1 MDLFRYFVRF
11 LYKIRWYLVIMP
23 MISLIIAWFMTRNM
37 ERIYDTNTT
46 IYTGMITGYNIEGGT
61 GSAGGNSQTNIT
73 NLMLIITTDNTI
85 HEVSLRLFARCMMYG
100 NPNKDNNYISAEHFR
115 QLNAS
120 VPADV
125 KALINHSNEAQTYAN
140 LKAYEKPSQDNFLFG
155 LTNYHPY
162 FGINSIT
169 SRLKVLQLQKSDIID
184 IGYSA
189 NDAGIAYNTLDI
201 LNDVFS
207 KQYQQ
212 LRYGETS
219 NVIKFFERE
228 VARLYRI
235 LTSAEDDLIRYNVS
249 KRVIN
254 YGEQTKQVA
263 AMDAQ
268 QQNFRNDQLMNYTTA
283 KALLDYLERQLGN
296 RAQIIRSNKEFT
308 NQVRDIS
315 RIQSRISNLKL
326 MSSEGGGNNNESQEE
341 LAKAQR
347 DLQRA
352 TGRVTQLTKDIEA
365 ATFSTETGVKAQ
377 DMLGRWLEQLL
388 LLEKTKAEMTA
399 TDIMKN
405 ELDRQYLYFAPIG
418 ATLERK
424 SRHIGFIEG
433 NYMEMLRAL
442 NSARMR
448 QRNLQMSTATLRV
461 LNPPMFPLNAQPT
474 NRMMVL
480 LGAFML
486 TFILV
491 TLYFLIIEMLDRTLR
506 DRMRSER
513 ITNIPVMGCF
523 PKESNLR
530 YRRFNKTIADM
541 AMKQLS
547 KALLPNFKEGQ
558 QNVLNLLST
567 DSGNGKSYIAQEL
580 ENYWISIGL
589 QVRRLTY
596 DEDFL
601 AEDSKF
607 ILAKDIKDLCPDIL
621 PEEIAIIEYPNLDDY
636 SISPALLN
644 MGTINMMVTRANRT
658 WKDVDQKALNEVQA
672 MLDEEHKNTLFM
684 YLTEATRYAVEEFV
698 GQLPPYEQTHVQHV
712 CKGKRRK
719 SVITLSPVFACNLRV
734 CLCGIQHVCHHLRD
748 ASTGCRYIIAL

>member
-11 LYKIRWYLVIMP
+11 LYKIRWYLVILP
-23 MISLIIAWFMTRNM
+23 MIALVVAWFLTRDM

-46 IYTGMITGYNIEGGT
+46 IYTGMITGYNLEGGT
-61 GSAGGNSQTNIT
+61 GIAGGNAQTNIT
-73 NLMLIITTDNTI
+73 NLMLIVTTDNTI
-85 HEVSLRLFARCMMYG
+85 HEVSLRLLARCLMYG
-100 NPNKDNNYISAEHFR
+100 NQNKDNNYISAEHYR
-115 QLNAS
+115 QLSAT

-125 KALINHSNEAQTYAN
+125 KALVNHNSESQTYAN
-140 LKAYEKPSQDNFLFG
+140 LKAYEKPSQDNYLFG
-155 LTNYHPY
+155 LLNYHPY

-169 SRLKVLQLQKSDIID
+169 SRLKVLQLGNSDIID

-201 LNDVFS
+201 LNEVFAR
-207 KQYQQ
+207 QYQQ
-212 LRYGETS
+212 IRFGETN

-235 LTSAEDDLIRYNVS
+235 LSNAEDDLIRYNIS
-249 KRVIN
+249 KKIIN
-254 YGEQTKQVA
+254 YGEQTKQLT
-263 AMDAQ
+263 MLEAQ

-296 RAQIIRSNKEFT
+296 RAQVIKSNQEFT
-308 NQVRDIS
+308 NQIKDIS
-315 RIQSRISNLKL
+315 RIQSRISNLRL
-326 MSSEGGGNNNESQEE
+326 MSSEGGGNDTESQEE

-347 DLQRA
+347 DLQGVI
-352 TGRVTQLTKDIEA
+352 GRVTELTKDIEA
-365 ATFSTETGVKAQ
+365 STYSTETGVKAN

-399 TDIMKN
+399 TDIMKQN
-405 ELDRQYLYFAPIG
+405 LDRQYLFYAPIG
-418 ATLERK
+418 ATLDRK
-424 SRHIGFIEG
+424 ARHIGFIEG
-433 NYMEMLRAL
+433 NYMEMLKAL
-442 NSARMR
+442 NAARMR

-474 NRMMVL
+474 NRLMIL

-486 TFILV
+486 TFMLT
-491 TLYFLIIEMLDRTLR
+491 TLWFLIIEMLDRTLR

-513 ITNIPVMGCF
+513 ITKVPVMGCF

-547 KALLPNFKEGQ
+547 KALLPHFQEGQ
-558 QNVLNLLST
+558 QNVLNLIST
-567 DSGNGKSYIAQEL
+567 DSGNGKSYLAQEL

-601 AEDSKF
+601 AEDSRF
-607 ILAKDIKDLCPDIL
+607 IMAKGIKDLCPDIL
-621 PEEIAIIEYPNLDDY
+621 PDEIAIIEYPNLDDN

-644 MGTINMMVTRANRT
+644 MATVNLMVTRANRT
-658 WKDVDQKALNEVQA
+658 WKDVDQKALKEVQT
-672 MLDEEHKNTLFM
+672 MLDENHKNTLFM
-684 YLTEATRYAVEEFV
+684 YLTEASRYAVEEFT
-698 GQLPPYEQTHVQHV
+698 GQLPPYTKFNNFVYRMSQLGLTATENEHA
-712 CKGKRRK
+712 K
-719 SVITLSPVFACNLRV
+719 
-734 CLCGIQHVCHHLRD
+734 
-748 ASTGCRYIIAL
+748 

>member
-249 KRVIN
+249 KRIIN

-263 AMDAQ
+263 SMDAQ

-296 RAQIIRSNKEFT
+296 RAQVIRSNKEFT

-405 ELDRQYLYFAPIG
+405 EIDRQYLYFAPIG

-698 GQLPPYEQTHVQHV
+698 GQLPPYTKFNNFVYRMSQLGLTATENEH
-712 CKGKRRK
+712 
-719 SVITLSPVFACNLRV
+719 
-734 CLCGIQHVCHHLRD
+734 
-748 ASTGCRYIIAL
+748 AL